1 MTLVGVHLFLYYTLV
16 YEKVPMFLYF
26 SLLLFKKL
34 VLYVGH
40 VTVENEKWT
49 VSERMGRIY
58 WCTVFFSK
66 L

>member
-1 MTLVGVHLFLYYTLV
+1 
-16 YEKVPMFLYF
+16 MFLYF

-34 VLYVGH
+34 VLYIGR

-49 VSERMGRIY
+49 VSERMGRIC